1 MGKILNNM
9 KTLYVPLQNVSLYET
24 VLDKMKILL
33 EAGAVAEIDQV
44 NWKDEFPEKM
54 PVTVRVA
61 HNNEKLYL
69 YYTVI
74 GEELRAVNTEDFGS
88 VWEDSCVEFF
98 MQNEGENT
106 YRNFEC
112 NVLGVILAAHHQT
125 REISEPLT
133 RVVSEIYRHSTIN
146 HRYENGKQLS
156 DWTMYLEIP
165 KKAMG
170 FKDNESL
177 SGRKIRANFY
187 KCGDKTSNPHYL
199 SWNPI
204 DLAEPNFHT
213 PQFFGQL
220 ELE

>member
-1 MGKILNNM
+1 M
-9 KTLYVPLQNVSLYET
+9 KTLFVPLQNVSQYET

-44 NWKDEFPEKM
+44 NWEDEFSEKM
-54 PVTVRVA
+54 PVSVRVA
-61 HNNEKLYL
+61 HNNESIYL

-98 MQNEGENT
+98 MQREGET
-106 YRNFEC
+106 GYRNFEC
-112 NVLGVILAAHHQT
+112 NVLGALLSRVHESRDKGVSQT
-125 REISEPLT
+125 ELMS
-133 RVVSEIYRHSTIN
+133 SIYRHSTIN
-146 HRYENGKQLS
+146 HRYQSGRQVS
-156 DWTMYLEIP
+156 DWSMYLEIP
-165 KKAMG
+165 KKALG

-177 SGRKIRANFY
+177 SGQRIRANFY
-187 KCGDKTSNPHYL
+187 KCGDKTPKPHYL

-204 DLAEPNFHT
+204 DLPEPNFHV
-213 PQFFGQL
+213 PQFFGLL

>member
-1 MGKILNNM
+1 M
-9 KTLYVPLQNVSLYET
+9 KTLYVPLQNVSMYET

-33 EAGAVAEIDQV
+33 EAGAVAEIDEV

-69 YYTVI
+69 YYTVV
-74 GEELRAVNTEDFGS
+74 GEELRAVNTRDFET

-98 MQNEGENT
+98 IQIEGESR

-112 NVLGVILAAHHQT
+112 NVLGALLAAN
-125 REISEPLT
+125 RESREVSEPLT
-133 RVVSEIYRHSTIN
+133 QITPTIVRHSTIN
-146 HRYENGKQLS
+146 HRYENGVEVS
-156 DWTMYLEIP
+156 DWSLYLEIP
-165 KKAMG
+165 KEALG
-170 FKDNESL
+170 FNENESL
-177 SGRKIRANFY
+177 SGKRIRANFY
-187 KCGDKTSNPHYL
+187 KCGDKTPKPHYL

-204 DLAEPNFHT
+204 ELPNPNFHT
-213 PQFFGQL
+213 PEFFGLL